1 MGELVVYTTDE
12 VVARLKVSP
21 RWFREFL
28 KKHPYYREAGRAK
41 LFTDVDIQRLYEAM
55 TCPSSSSN
63 RGRGKPR
70 TTRYA
75 GLTSDNTLT
84 ELQEL
89 LSSQR
94 QGKSSRGLSGTSRR

>member
-41 LFTDVDIQRLYEAM
+41 LFTEADIKRLYEAM
-55 TCPSSSSN
+55 TCRSSQYHHDLGRHPSGISGVRSADESIASLRRRETRKLLSDLRSSSS
-63 RGRGKPR
+63 
-70 TTRYA
+70 
-75 GLTSDNTLT
+75 
-84 ELQEL
+84 
-89 LSSQR
+89 
-94 QGKSSRGLSGTSRR
+94 